1 MNIGIIDAE
10 IVGKSKHR
18 FPNLCSMKISAWHK
32 AKGDNVTLLLSYDNI
47 SNSKYKRDIE
57 GYLQDGGKKNKTW
70 IALEEFCRTH
80 KELCEKYF
88 NLPIDRPSSIV

>member
-32 AKGDNVTLLLSYDNI
+32 LQGDKVDLLLSYDNI
-47 SNSKYKRDIE
+47 SQYDKVYISKVFI
-57 GYLQDGGKKNKTW
+57 KTN
-70 IALEEFCRTH
+70 IPNERNDMIKTEV
-80 KELCEKYF
+80 
-88 NLPIDRPSSIV
+88 I